1 LPIDLEEQCTDEMEV
16 LLRRSL
22 MMFAFAESKKK
33 LSDQSQSYCLSRTQR
48 ETNGQ
53 KLKLLHCRFRDAEL
67 QAVGQR
73 QDELSA

>member
-33 LSDQSQSYCLSRTQR
+33 LSDQSQSYCQSRTQR
-48 ETNGQ
+48 DGWTKAETSALQ
-53 KLKLLHCRFRDAEL
+53 IRRCRAASSWSETR
-67 QAVGQR
+67 
-73 QDELSA
+73 